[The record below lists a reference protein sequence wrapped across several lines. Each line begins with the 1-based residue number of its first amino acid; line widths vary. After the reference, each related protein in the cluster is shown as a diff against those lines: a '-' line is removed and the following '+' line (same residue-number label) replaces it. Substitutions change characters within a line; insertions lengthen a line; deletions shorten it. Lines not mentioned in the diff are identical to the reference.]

1 MSLDKKQLRLASCVN
16 IIIEVHASLDA
27 DRLDPSLIKKFED
40 LKQALEYLELDGISE
55 VEIQRVEQA
64 TNRLLDELRILFTD
78 EEQHPIHDG
87 IRH

>member
-16 IIIEVHASLDA
+16 TIIEVHASLDA

-87 IRH
+87 FRH